1 MAVARGG
8 PGSRRYLLILVVL
21 SAVTLITLD
30 QRGQAS
36 GLFDSARRLA
46 LDVSSPIQSAV
57 DGTVNPVSEWFDGVA
72 NSGDVARERDE
83 LRRQVDE
90 LEGSLARA
98 EGAISENQELRRL
111 LELPFAGDLDGVA
124 AAVIAPAPNSFEQ
137 TITVNKGKSSG
148 IAEGMPVVA
157 GDGLVGR
164 VVLAGETSSK
174 VLLITDE
181 ASGVSIRIEN
191 QTGSAVGEV
200 GRKTLAVDFV
210 DPDADVGEG
219 QVAVTLGEMSRFPP
233 GIPVG
238 TVVEADRAPGEVQQR
253 IRLDPI
259 VDLAE
264 LELVKILIWPA
275 P

>member
-8 PGSRRYLLILVVL
+8 PGSRRYLLVLVVL

-30 QRGQAS
+30 QRGQGS
-36 GLFDSARRLA
+36 GVFDSARRLA
-46 LDVSSPIQSAV
+46 LDVGAPIQSAV
-57 DGTVNPVSEWFDGVA
+57 DDVVNPVSDWFDGVV

-83 LRRQVDE
+83 LRAQLDD

-98 EGAISENQELRRL
+98 EGAISENQELRRML
-111 LELPFAGDLDGVA
+111 DLPFAGDLDGVA
-124 AAVIAPAPNSFEQ
+124 AQVIAHSPNSFEQ
-137 TITVNKGKSSG
+137 TITVNKGTSAG

-164 VVLAGETSSK
+164 VVLAGRNSSK
-174 VLLITDE
+174 ILLITDE
-181 ASGVSIRIEN
+181 TSGVSIRIES

-200 GRKTLAVDFV
+200 GRQTLAVDFV
-210 DPDADVGEG
+210 DPDAEVGEG
-219 QVAVTLGEMSRFPP
+219 QVAVTLGELSRFPP

-238 TVVEADRAPGEVQQR
+238 SVVEADRAAGEVQQR
-253 IRLDPI
+253 IRLEPI
-259 VDLAE
+259 VGLTE

>member
-1 MAVARGG
+1 M
-8 PGSRRYLLILVVL
+8 LVVL

-30 QRGQAS
+30 QRGQGS

-57 DGTVNPVSEWFDGVA
+57 DDVVNPVSEWFDGVT

-83 LRRQVDE
+83 LRGRVGE
-90 LEGSLARA
+90 LESSLARA

-124 AAVIAPAPNSFEQ
+124 AEVIARAPNSFEQ
-137 TITVNKGKSSG
+137 TITVNKGTASG

-164 VVLAGETSSK
+164 VVLAGRTSSK
-174 VLLITDE
+174 ILLITDE
-181 ASGVSIRIEN
+181 TSGVSIRIEN

-200 GRKTLAVDFV
+200 GRQTLAVDFV
-210 DPDADVGEG
+210 DPDADVGED

-238 TVVEADRAPGEVQQR
+238 TVVQADRAPGEVQQR
-253 IRLDPI
+253 IRLEPI